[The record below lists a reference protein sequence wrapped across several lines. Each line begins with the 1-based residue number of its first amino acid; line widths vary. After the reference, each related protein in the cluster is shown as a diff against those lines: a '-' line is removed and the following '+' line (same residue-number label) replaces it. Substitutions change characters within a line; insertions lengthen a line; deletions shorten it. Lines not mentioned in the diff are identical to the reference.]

1 MVWANRFLATSKP
14 KLPCPRPPF
23 GKIWTEFRKIGR
35 VSAANVGKVSL
46 SEMKTEFNEE
56 KFIALYVALTGAS
69 ESLARCVYMF
79 IKTEEQ
85 NERK

>member
-1 MVWANRFLATSKP
+1 
-14 KLPCPRPPF
+14 
-23 GKIWTEFRKIGR
+23 
-35 VSAANVGKVSL
+35 VGKVSL